1 MKGEPFPLWSSP
13 LSFDPIEKTNSM
25 VILLF
30 MRDPKKV
37 KRGKDGQ
44 KIEGGAL
51 LLIPYINNDIK
62 IQSQ

>member
-1 MKGEPFPLWSSP
+1 MKGEPFPIWSSL

-30 MRDPKKV
+30 MHDPKKV

-44 KIEGGAL
+44 KIEGAL
-51 LLIPYINNDIK
+51 LLIPCY
-62 IQSQ
+62 